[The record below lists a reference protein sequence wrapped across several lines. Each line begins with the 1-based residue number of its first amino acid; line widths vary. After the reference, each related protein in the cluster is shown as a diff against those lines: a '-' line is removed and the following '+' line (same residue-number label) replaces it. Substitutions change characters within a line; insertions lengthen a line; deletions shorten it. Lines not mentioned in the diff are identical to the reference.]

1 MSETSF
7 QGTLFL
13 ATVGVHR
20 CEKYRNFTLF
30 PGAEILWK
38 DTVSAEYWANLPKL
52 CVNCA
57 FLQNFT
63 PGS

>member
-13 ATVGVHR
+13 ATGGVHR

-30 PGAEILWK
+30 LGVEIRWK
-38 DTVSAEYWANLPKL
+38 DTVSA
-52 CVNCA
+52 
-57 FLQNFT
+57 
-63 PGS
+63 

>member
-13 ATVGVHR
+13 ATVGVPR
-20 CEKYRNFTLF
+20 CEKFRNFTLF

-38 DTVSAEYWANLPKL
+38 DTVSA
-52 CVNCA
+52 
-57 FLQNFT
+57 
-63 PGS
+63 